1 MISVSYKKL
10 SLSVCLS
17 SDIFVVEIWTPKH
30 EKGARSRTEGWENM
44 QHKTLA
50 LSIVRI
56 LLHPAPP
63 LASFGIPVT
72 FVVILTIMFFFFN
85 DSLSSVNN
93 SCSSA
98 TLESCV
104 LLSNRTCCA
113 TIWLQA
119 SAREQTINFMRK
131 GRDNHRVL
139 YGVS

>member
-72 FVVILTIMFFFFN
+72 FVVILTIMFF
-85 DSLSSVNN
+85 LTIHSVRLITHAVAPRLRVA
-93 SCSSA
+93 SYSA
-98 TLESCV
+98 IVHAAQPYGCKRPPV
-104 LLSNRTCCA
+104 NR
-113 TIWLQA
+113 
-119 SAREQTINFMRK
+119 R
-131 GRDNHRVL
+131 
-139 YGVS
+139 

>member
-1 MISVSYKKL
+1 
-10 SLSVCLS
+10 
-17 SDIFVVEIWTPKH
+17 
-30 EKGARSRTEGWENM
+30 M
-44 QHKTLA
+44 QHKILA

-72 FVVILTIMFFFFN
+72 FVVILTIMFFLN

-93 SCSSA
+93 SYSSA

-104 LLSNRTCCA
+104 LLSSRTCCA